1 VWMSGIADGRRS
13 RPQAE
18 VLLAGATGRP
28 GLAAARSLSRR
39 GISFVVVG
47 NAPRGMIA
55 SSRHVRGYLRAPSP
69 RDDPEAFAA
78 AVLAACVEHDVRLVM
93 PMDDAALAICSERRD
108 LFPEGTRLA
117 AASIDAVRNVLDKR
131 RNLET
136 AGRLA
141 IPCPAEFDLEDVDQI
156 PELVDRLGFPMV
168 LKHPGRGPS
177 ARPVHGVGFKWLIAR
192 DENHL
197 RALLDEHCADGRFPL
212 FQELV
217 AGRVTNLCCF
227 AASGRVVAVHEY
239 RSLRRMGWE
248 GNSVLRE
255 VTESTPRLVQ
265 YAERLLGELSWDG
278 VAQVAFIVRERDGA
292 SWYMETNGRFWGSV
306 EGSIAIGWDF
316 PYWAYRYFTHGELPA
331 PPPVAVGSRTCW
343 HFGDLR
349 LLGRRLRGIE
359 PPVPPRPGKLR
370 AIADYIAGFRPGVH
384 ADVFALDDPLPELVE
399 HLAGIRRAIRR
410 RPGGSR

>member
-1 VWMSGIADGRRS
+1 MSGIADGRHSHPR
-13 RPQAE
+13 AE
-18 VLLAGATGRP
+18 VLLAGATERP
-28 GLAAARSLSRR
+28 GLAAARSLSRW
-39 GISFVVVG
+39 GIPFVVVG

-55 SSRHVRGYLRAPSP
+55 VSRHVRRYVCAPSP
-69 RDDPEAFAA
+69 RDDPEAFVA

-93 PMDDAALAICSERRD
+93 PMDDAALALCSERRG
-108 LFPEGTRLA
+108 LFPAGTRLA
-117 AASIDAVRNVLDKR
+117 AASADAVRNVLDKR
-131 RNLET
+131 RNLEM
-136 AGRLA
+136 ADGLG
-141 IPCPAEFDLEDVDQI
+141 IPCPREFALEDIDQI
-156 PELVDRLGFPMV
+156 DELVDRLGFPMV
-168 LKHPGRGPS
+168 LKNPGRGSS
-177 ARPVHGVGFKWLIAR
+177 ADPTPGFKWLIAR
-192 DENHL
+192 SEREL
-197 RALLDEHCADGRFPL
+197 RALLGEHSGDGRFPL

-217 AGRVTNLCCF
+217 VGHVTNLCCF

-248 GNSVLRE
+248 GTSVLRE
-255 VTESTPRLVQ
+255 VTAATPRLVQ
-265 YAERLLGELSWDG
+265 YVERLLGELSWDG

-316 PYWAYRYFTHGELPA
+316 PYWAYRYFTRGDLPE

-370 AIADYIAGFRPGVH
+370 AIADYVTGFRPGVH
-384 ADVFALDDPLPELVE
+384 ADVFALDDPLPEVVE

-410 RPGGSR
+410 RLAGSG

>member
-1 VWMSGIADGRRS
+1 M
-13 RPQAE
+13 
-18 VLLAGATGRP
+18 
-28 GLAAARSLSRR
+28 
-39 GISFVVVG
+39 VVG

-55 SSRHVRGYLRAPSP
+55 MSRHVRRYVCAPSP
-69 RDDPEAFAA
+69 RDDPEAFVA

-93 PMDDAALAICSERRD
+93 PMDDAALALCSERRG
-108 LFPEGTRLA
+108 LSPPGTRLA
-117 AASIDAVRNVLDKR
+117 AASADAVRNVLDKR
-131 RNLET
+131 RNLEV
-136 AGRLA
+136 ADRLG
-141 IPCPAEFDLEDVDQI
+141 IPCPREFALEDIDQI
-156 PELVDRLGFPMV
+156 DELVDRLGFPMV
-168 LKHPGRGPS
+168 LKNPGRDSS
-177 ARPVHGVGFKWLIAR
+177 ADPTPRFKWLIAR
-192 DENHL
+192 SEREL
-197 RALLDEHCADGRFPL
+197 RALLGEHSGDGRFPL

-217 AGRVTNLCCF
+217 EGHVTNLCCF

-248 GNSVLRE
+248 GTSVFRE
-255 VTESTPRLVQ
+255 VTAATPKLVQ

-316 PYWAYRYFTHGELPA
+316 PYWAYRYFTRGGLPE

-349 LLGRRLRGIE
+349 LLGGRLRGIE

-370 AIADYIAGFRPGVH
+370 AIADYVTGFRPGVH
-384 ADVFALDDPLPELVE
+384 ADVFALDDPWPELVE

-410 RPGGSR
+410 RPAASR